1 MSLLRPAL
9 LHPGTGLRARG
20 FTLPELLGVIVLTS
34 VLAVFA
40 MPSLDGVFGFRDEAW
55 RGELIAALRNARQ
68 TAVAHRRLV
77 CVNIATGGVS
87 LRIAAANPASACS
100 DPLVGPDGQSV
111 YATGSGTAT
120 APSPAGTIYF
130 QPSGR
135 ATTDAAG
142 ATSASWQITITG
154 QTAIT
159 VLGETGH
166 VE

>member
-1 MSLLRPAL
+1 MTPCRP
-9 LHPGTGLRARG
+9 PSRRSTTG

-40 MPSLDGVFGFRDEAW
+40 MPSLDSVFGFRDEAW

-77 CVNIATGGVS
+77 CVSIATGGVS
-87 LRIAAANPASACS
+87 LQIAAANPASSCTS
-100 DPLVGPDGQSV
+100 PLVGPDGQST
-111 YATGSGTAT
+111 YATGSGTT
-120 APSPAGTIYF
+120 TSLSPAGTVYF
-130 QPSGR
+130 QPTGR
-135 ATTDAAG
+135 ATVDAAG
-142 ATSASWQITITG
+142 ASTGAWQISITG

-159 VLGETGH
+159 LLGETGH

>member
-1 MSLLRPAL
+1 MPRRCTTPPARI
-9 LHPGTGLRARG
+9 TG
-20 FTLPELLGVIVLTS
+20 FTLPELLGVIVITS

-55 RGELIAALRNARQ
+55 RSELIAALRNARQ

-77 CVNIATGGVS
+77 CVGIGTSGVR
-87 LRIAAANPASACS
+87 LQIAAANPATACTH
-100 DPLVGPDGQSV
+100 PLVGPDGQTP

-120 APSPAGTIYF
+120 ALHPAGPLYF

-142 ATSASWQITITG
+142 TSSSTWQIGITG
-154 QTAIT
+154 QTPIT
-159 VLGETGH
+159 LLGETGH

>member
-1 MSLLRPAL
+1 MRRCHTRP
-9 LHPGTGLRARG
+9 LHRTAG

-55 RGELIAALRNARQ
+55 RSELIAALRNARQ

-77 CVNIATGGVS
+77 CVDIGTSGVR
-87 LRIAAANPASACS
+87 LQIAAANPAAACTH
-100 DPLVGPDGQSV
+100 PLVGPDGQNT

-120 APSPAGTIYF
+120 TLSPAGTLYF

-142 ATSASWQITITG
+142 ITSSTWQIAITG
-154 QTAIT
+154 QTPIAL
-159 VLGETGH
+159 LGETGH

>member
-1 MSLLRPAL
+1 MTLHRPAPA
-9 LHPGTGLRARG
+9 HG

-34 VLAVFA
+34 VLAVIA
-40 MPSLDGVFGFRDEAW
+40 MPSLDSVFGFRDEAW

-77 CVNIATGGVS
+77 CVNIATSGVS

-120 APSPAGTIYF
+120 TLIPAGTLYF

-154 QTAIT
+154 QSAIT

>member
-1 MSLLRPAL
+1 MR
-9 LHPGTGLRARG
+9 HPPSAARHHSTG

-77 CVNIATGGVS
+77 CVSIATGGVS
-87 LRIAAANPASACS
+87 LRIAATNPASTCT

-120 APSPAGTIYF
+120 TLSPAGPLYF

-135 ATTDAAG
+135 ATADAAG
-142 ATSASWQITITG
+142 TSSATWQIGITG
-154 QTAIT
+154 QTTIT

>member
-1 MSLLRPAL
+1 
-9 LHPGTGLRARG
+9 
-20 FTLPELLGVIVLTS
+20 VIVLTS

-77 CVNIATGGVS
+77 CVSITSQGVV
-87 LRIAAANPASACS
+87 LRIAATNPASACTHA
-100 DPLVGPDGQSV
+100 LNGPDGQST

-120 APSPAGTIYF
+120 SASPSDTVHF

-135 ATTDAAG
+135 ATLDAAG
-142 ATSASWQITITG
+142 TTSTVWQITITG
-154 QTAIT
+154 QNAIT
-159 VLGETGH
+159 LLGETGH

>member
-1 MSLLRPAL
+1 MPCRPFRPG
-9 LHPGTGLRARG
+9 HPFRPGRTTG

-77 CVNIATGGVS
+77 CVSIATGGVS
-87 LRIAAANPASACS
+87 LRIAAANPASDCS
-100 DPLVGPDGQSV
+100 NPLVGPDGQTT

-120 APSPAGTIYF
+120 SLSPAGTLYF

-135 ATTDAAG
+135 ATVDAAG
-142 ATSASWQITITG
+142 STTSAWQITITG
-154 QTAIT
+154 QNAIT
-159 VLGETGH
+159 LLGETGH